1 MIYIFALSCFGGSAD
16 CVSSTEYL
24 TREKEKQT
32 TLVQQHTMEPECK
45 QWVPGTGWLYVT
57 LEEHLQQPWLSAT
70 ERRITLFLYKT
81 LLMAENMKTKY

>member
-32 TLVQQHTMEPECK
+32 TLVQQHTMEPE
-45 QWVPGTGWLYVT
+45 WVCGTGWLYVT

-70 ERRITLFLYKT
+70 ERRMTLFLYKT
-81 LLMAENMKTKY
+81 LLMAENMKAKY